1 MNKKRISMIFLV
13 IGMSALVI
21 GMIIDNTIFSYAA
34 IVFVFLSLIL
44 GGRWMRPRKNNRKL

>member
-44 GGRWMRPRKNNRKL
+44 GGRWMRPRKNKRKF